1 MKFTLV
7 FLLSSYLLILF
18 GLVGLIYT
26 GELSWSYILVTV
38 VSLGAGVVIDLR
50 GTKGLLP
57 GIAANLAMIAIFV
70 LTLVSIFVLGAAP
83 IQELVHFLLA
93 LQAVKILTPKKNRD
107 WLQLYLLSFF
117 SVVASSALSVE
128 ISFAAIFFCYLF
140 LAPWVLILLQL
151 KEASEAAGKDL
162 DAGTPPVNASLV
174 GLVGGTAMALFVLTV
189 FFFLTFP
196 RLSVRLFADSWAS
209 GSAVTGFS
217 DSLTLGQVAEI
228 QRNAAVAMRVS
239 TDRSRIAP
247 ARAPYWRGITLDLF
261 DGQRWRKSKA
271 QSVFLPRR
279 GDTYLARE
287 DTGAQDKLL
296 RQNIILEPNGSA
308 ALFALGRATTLSGRL
323 GNVYRDFLGN
333 LRLAYAPPFQISYEV
348 TSDIRET
355 WLDEFSNAS
364 FLQLP
369 RLDSRIAAL
378 AHTVTETVNFDEKRA
393 YLLER
398 FLKDTYQYSLE
409 GLPVGSDDPLSAFLF
424 NVRKGNCEYFA
435 SSLAVMLRSL
445 GISARVVTGYLGGE
459 WNPYGEYY
467 LVRQSDAHSWVEA
480 YLHGKGWVTLDPTPS
495 LPPGARRSVSAVTL
509 FFDSLQVRWYR
520 YVVNFGFA
528 DQQQLFTALR
538 QPNHWFEAALRV
550 VTLNKFK
557 PGLPTTTADWMQV
570 LFISLG
576 AALALVLLWKYLGG
590 RFLCTSQPS
599 HQATERY
606 QWFLML
612 IRKKIGLSKGRGETP
627 DEFGKKARA
636 AGVPCAEEL
645 TRLYQQA
652 RFSGNQASTELNRMD
667 EILEQLK
674 TI

>member
-1 MKFTLV
+1 MNFTLA
-7 FLLSSYLLILF
+7 FLLSSYLMIFL
-18 GLVGLIYT
+18 GLLGLIYT
-26 GELSWSYILVTV
+26 GELSWSYILVTL

-50 GTKGLLP
+50 GTKGVLP
-57 GIAANLAMIAIFV
+57 GMAANLAMIAIFV
-70 LTLVSIFVLGAAP
+70 LTSVSIFVLGAAP

-93 LQAVKILTPKKNRD
+93 LQAVKILTPKKTRD

-128 ISFAAIFFCYLF
+128 LSFAAIFFCYLF

-162 DAGTPPVNASLV
+162 DSGTAPVNLSLV
-174 GLVGGTAMALFVLTV
+174 GLAGGTGMALFVLTV

-228 QRNAAVAMRVS
+228 QRNSAIAMRIG
-239 TDRSRIAP
+239 TDRSRIP
-247 ARAPYWRGITLDLF
+247 HRAPYWRGMILDFF
-261 DGQRWRKSKA
+261 DGRRWRKSKT

-279 GDTYLARE
+279 GDAYLARE
-287 DTGAQDKLL
+287 GTAAQENLL
-296 RQNIILEPNGSA
+296 RQSIILEPNGST
-308 ALFALGRATTLSGRL
+308 ALFALGRVTALSGRL
-323 GNVYRDFLGN
+323 GTVYRDSLGN

-348 TSDIRET
+348 TSDTRET
-355 WLDEFSNAS
+355 WLDEFPNAS
-364 FLQLP
+364 SLQLP
-369 RLDSRIAAL
+369 PLDSRISAL
-378 AHTVTETVNFDEKRA
+378 AHTVTGTANLDEKRA
-393 YLLER
+393 HLLER

-480 YLHGKGWVTLDPTPS
+480 FLPGKGWVTLDPTPS
-495 LPPGARRSVSAVTL
+495 LPPGTRRSVSAATL

-538 QPNHWFEAALRV
+538 QPNHWFDAALSV
-550 VTLNKFK
+550 VTLNEFK
-557 PGLPTTTADWMQV
+557 PSLSKTQADWMQV
-570 LFISLG
+570 LAAAVG
-576 AALALVLLWKYLGG
+576 TALALLVLWKYFGG
-590 RFLCTSQPS
+590 RFLLSPNPS

-606 QWFLML
+606 QRFLTL
-612 IRKKIGLSKGRGETP
+612 IGKKVGLSKGRAETP
-627 DEFGKKARA
+627 DEFGQKATA
-636 AGVPCAEEL
+636 GGVAGVEEL

-652 RFSGNQASTELNRMD
+652 RFSGNPARAELKRMD
-667 EILEQLK
+667 EILEEMK
-674 TI
+674 NI